1 MDSHI
6 NETPKGVTVSVAVF
20 SLVGPALGMILLLPT
35 CKCDMFEQ
43 INLI

>member
-1 MDSHI
+1 MDSNI
-6 NETPKGVTVSVAVF
+6 NETPKGVTVSAVF
-20 SLVGPALGMILLLPT
+20 SLVGPADGLILLLPT